1 MKIYMEVYGCT
12 ANKSDASLMLGL
24 LKEKKHEIVEN
35 INEADTLILLTC
47 TVIGTTEQR
56 MLSRLKV
63 FKKTNKRVIVA
74 GCMASVQADLIKS
87 VVPNAT
93 LLSPQHV
100 QHIVDVIERKN
111 VQFVTKYKVGMP
123 RHFDGVIAPIAI
135 AEGCNFSCSYCI
147 VSKARGK
154 LVSYPVKDI
163 VEDVYKAVK
172 HGCKEIQITA
182 QDTASYGLDT
192 KDTLADLLNKLCEIT
207 GDFRIRIGMMNPST
221 ILDRLD
227 ETIDAFGHDKVY
239 KFLHLP
245 IQSGDDE
252 ILKKMNRK
260 YTVNNF
266 LEIIRKF
273 REKHQDITISTD
285 IIPGFPSENDEQ
297 FYNTINLLKKV
308 KPDIVNITR
317 FSTRPLT
324 QAKKMKEK
332 IPTHIAKERSKL
344 LTELSKKISLEKN
357 RCYIGKKYLALITKN
372 GKDNTMMGRIENYK
386 PVIIKDRVDL
396 GDFIPTRI
404 TDATASYLLGK
415 FI

>member
-1 MKIYMEVYGCT
+1 MEVYGCT

-87 VVPNAT
+87 IAPNAT

-123 RHFDGVIAPIAI
+123 RHFDGVTAPIAI
-135 AEGCNFSCSYCI
+135 AEGCDLSCSYCI

-154 LVSYPVKDI
+154 LVSYPVKNI
-163 VEDVYKAVK
+163 VEDVYEAVK

-221 ILDRLD
+221 VLDRLD

-245 IQSGDDE
+245 VQSGDDK

-260 YTVNNF
+260 YTVNDF

-285 IIPGFPSENDEQ
+285 IIPGFPSENDKQ

-344 LTELSKKISLEKN
+344 LTELSKKTSLKKN
-357 RCYIGKKYLALITKN
+357 RCCIGKKYLALITKN

-386 PVIIKDRVDL
+386 PVIIKNRVDL
-396 GDFIPTRI
+396 GDFIPIKI

-415 FI
+415 LI

>member
-1 MKIYMEVYGCT
+1 MEVYGCT

-87 VVPNAT
+87 IAPNAT

-123 RHFDGVIAPIAI
+123 RHFEGVIAPIAI
-135 AEGCNFSCSYCI
+135 AEGCDLSCSYCI

-154 LVSYPVKDI
+154 LVSYPVKNI
-163 VEDVYKAVK
+163 VEDVHEAVK

-221 ILDRLD
+221 VLDRLD

-245 IQSGDDE
+245 VQSGDDK

-260 YTVNNF
+260 YTVNDF

-285 IIPGFPSENDEQ
+285 IIPGFPSENDKQ

-344 LTELSKKISLEKN
+344 LTELSEKTSLKKN
-357 RCYIGKKYLALITKN
+357 RCCIGKKYLALITKN

-386 PVIIKDRVDL
+386 PVIIKNRVDL
-396 GDFIPTRI
+396 GDFIPIKI

-415 FI
+415 LI